1 MSERL
6 KGTVAAVIGCGRDVE
21 RAIAVGL
28 AEAGADIA
36 LGTVDRSQ
44 EQDFGTNSIANEI
57 WSIGREHFVRVMDA
71 LEATEVTA
79 FADEV
84 WDRLGRCDLLVVN
97 YDMVTTAPLLEL
109 SADEWEHDLRFNLS
123 GPFLAGQ
130 AFGRLM
136 VRQGSGRIV
145 VVAWEREGADAAYVV
160 AQGAKAT
167 VVEEMARELG
177 SSGVT
182 VELAKG
188 SGADESGLAAHL
200 LRQVAHNS

>member
-1 MSERL
+1 MSDERL
-6 KGTVAAVIGCGRDVE
+6 KGKVAAVIGCGREVD
-21 RAIAVGL
+21 RTIAVGL
-28 AEAGADIA
+28 AEAGATLA
-36 LGTVDRSQ
+36 LGTVDRTQ

-97 YDMVTTAPLLEL
+97 HDLVTEAPLLEL
-109 SADEWEHDLRFNLS
+109 SADEWEHDLRFNLT
-123 GPFLAGQ
+123 GPFLAAQ

-136 VRQGSGRIV
+136 ARQGSGRIV
-145 VVAWEREGADAAYVV
+145 IVAWERDGADAAYAVSQAGKAAV
-160 AQGAKAT
+160 ADG
-167 VVEEMARELG
+167 MARGLA
-177 SSGVT
+177 SAGVS

-188 SGADESGLAAHL
+188 GGNDEMALA
-200 LRQVAHNS
+200 RRVVASAR

>member
-1 MSERL
+1 MSEPL
-6 KGTVAAVIGCGRDVE
+6 KGQVAAVIGCGRDVE

-71 LEATEVTA
+71 LDATEVTA

-84 WDRLGRCDLLVVN
+84 WDRLGRCDVLVVN

-109 SADEWEHDLRFNLS
+109 SADEWEHDLRFNLT
-123 GPFLAGQ
+123 GPFLAAQ

-136 VRQGSGRIV
+136 ARQGAGRIV
-145 VVAWEREGADAAYVV
+145 MVSWERAGADAAYCV
-160 AQGAKAT
+160 AQAAKVA
-167 VVEEMARELG
+167 VVEQMGHELG
-177 SSGVT
+177 KAGVSI
-182 VELAKG
+182 ELTKG
-188 SGADESGLAAHL
+188 EGQDEAGLAH
-200 LRQVAHNS
+200 RIVASAG